1 MYIVSIKVEKR
12 ESKIPD
18 VQRILT
24 NYGEAIDTRLGV
36 HTKDNQGLIIVLY
49 NKQNINEII
58 EDLNGIE
65 DIKVSFMEA

>member
-36 HTKDNQGLIIVLY
+36 HTKDNQGLIVVLY
-49 NKQNINEII
+49 NKENINDFIS
-58 EDLNGIE
+58 DLGKIE
-65 DIKVSFMEA
+65 DINVKYMEA

>member
-49 NKQNINEII
+49 NKQNINEFI